1 MKIKNFDAIM
11 TYEDLDLTTDFLV
24 VIQSMVQEVLGADL
38 GETVLNLEHRD
49 LETEI
54 PERLIEI
61 ITRNDS
67 HAV

>member
-1 MKIKNFDAIM
+1 
-11 TYEDLDLTTDFLV
+11 LV
-24 VIQSMVQEVLGADL
+24 VIQSTDQEVLGADL

-49 LETEI
+49 LEIET
-54 PERLIEI
+54 PEKLIET